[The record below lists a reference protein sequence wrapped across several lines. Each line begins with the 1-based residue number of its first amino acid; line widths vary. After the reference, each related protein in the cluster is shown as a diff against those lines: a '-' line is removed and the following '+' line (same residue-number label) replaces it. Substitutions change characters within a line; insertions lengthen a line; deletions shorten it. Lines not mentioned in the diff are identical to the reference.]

1 VLNDNDPKILFL
13 DIEWK
18 PAVAY
23 VWQLFDVNVA
33 LNQLI
38 DDGGLLCFAAK
49 WQGERK
55 TGFWAEWDED
65 GREGMAQAAHALFC
79 EADAI
84 VTYNGDRYDIP
95 KLRGEF
101 LLAGL
106 QPPPPVTSIDVYK
119 SVKKLGFLSNKL
131 AHIGPKLVGDSKVK
145 HEGMELWIN
154 AMDGCP
160 KARRTMKRYNCQ
172 DVTLLEDVYLKV
184 RPYIQN
190 HPHLGMCGP
199 LQCGACGSHQV
210 QSRGVRRTK
219 ASFIQ
224 RYQCQACGSWGDGKR
239 VKAS

>member
-1 VLNDNDPKILFL
+1 VLNDNDPRILFL

-18 PAVAY
+18 PATAY

-33 LNQLI
+33 LNQVI

-49 WQGERK
+49 WLGDRRAQ
-55 TGFWAEWDED
+55 FHAEWDSC
-65 GREGMAQAAHALFC
+65 GRKGMAEAAHALLS

-101 LLAGL
+101 LLADL
-106 QPPPPVTSIDVYK
+106 APPPPHTSIDIYRTI
-119 SVKKLGFLSNKL
+119 KKLGLLSGKL
-131 AHIGPKLVGDSKVK
+131 AYIGPKLVGSGKVK
-145 HEGMELWIN
+145 HEGMELWIK
-154 AMDGCP
+154 AMQGCP
-160 KARRTMKRYNCQ
+160 KARRTMKRYNIG

-184 RPYIQN
+184 RPYITN
-190 HPHLGMCGP
+190 HPHLGMTGP
-199 LQCGACGSHQV
+199 LQCGACQSHQV

-224 RYQCQACGSWGDGKR
+224 RYQCQACGAWGDGKR
-239 VKAS
+239 VRA